1 MSLLS
6 YFSPTVFQLTGLL
19 SVLVLVFGF
28 AHLGALASPKNRFD
42 CVDIFTGW
50 GLATGFLTVLGV
62 VFTQPF
68 VWATLVL
75 LGGMVIAIFIHYR
88 HKTGAPSLGLV
99 IRVFVLSLPLLILV
113 SAMKAS
119 QWDEF
124 SQWLPNAIYL
134 FRFDGFPSN
143 ALPASP
149 SVFPAY
155 PHAGPL
161 MVYMV
166 SRMARGFVENAGAIS
181 NIVMVLALAPVYLH
195 MVGQGLKLK
204 KPVSGS
210 LSRWGWAALGVL
222 GVTALSTSFVQK
234 LIFTAYADTPTA
246 VALAVLGV
254 LVWKIQEKLSGA
266 EGKIS
271 TNTYAWQ
278 FSMVSVLFINLKQT
292 NVVLFVFLLA
302 ASLIVALR
310 DPKIRLLDYLKR
322 WPLMLAAPIVVYLA
336 WRYHVSVNL
345 AGREFS
351 LQPYDKWLLP
361 QAFQILNQMLL
372 VATKKGAYFVMML
385 GISLSGLWALIR
397 FKGAYGRMAM
407 LTGAMFV
414 SYNVFLWAMYIAAF
428 GSYEGPR
435 AAGLWRYNTQLA
447 LMGAVTM
454 GFGIASLYRHWKQGS
469 FPAVWAKI
477 TSVLV
482 IVLVL
487 LMPAA
492 TRTHLRFD
500 FRAQKDHMRNVG
512 QELGQT
518 LSSGSKVGIVDPR
531 GNGYSSVVMFY
542 ELMNAP
548 DVKRGLASRYKF
560 RVSGRPTED
569 VVNEINDQKITHIWV
584 FQTTPAVNKA
594 VGMVLNP
601 LASHLLK
608 WTGSGW
614 EKIKSWDYI
623 GFTDPTTMP
632 D

>member
-6 YFSPTVFQLTGLL
+6 YFSPTLFQLTGLL
-19 SVLVLVFGF
+19 SVLILVFGF
-28 AHLGALASPKNRFD
+28 THLGALASPKNRFD
-42 CVDIFTGW
+42 GVDVFTGW

-68 VWATLVL
+68 YWATLVL
-75 LGGMVIAIFIHYR
+75 LAVTVIAVFIHYR
-88 HKTGAPSLGLV
+88 NKTGAPTFDLI
-99 IRVFVLSLPLLILV
+99 IRVLVLSAPLLILV

-143 ALPASP
+143 TLPASP
-149 SVFPAY
+149 SEFPAY

-161 MVYMV
+161 MVFLV
-166 SRMARGFVENAGAIS
+166 SRLSRGFVENAGAIS
-181 NIVMVLALAPVYLH
+181 NIVMVLALAPIYVH

-204 KPVSGS
+204 NPISGS

-266 EGKIS
+266 DDDIS
-271 TNTYAWQ
+271 ANTYAWQ
-278 FSMVSVLFINLKQT
+278 FSMVAVLFINLKQT
-292 NVVLFVFLLA
+292 NVVLLVFLLG

-310 DPKIRLLDYLKR
+310 DPKLRLSDYLKR
-322 WPLMLAAPIVVYLA
+322 WPLMLAAPAVVYLA
-336 WRYHVSVNL
+336 WRYHLSVNL
-345 AGREFS
+345 TGREFS

-361 QAFQILNQMLL
+361 QAFQILGQMLL
-372 VATKKGAYFVMML
+372 VASKKGAYFTMML
-385 GISLSGLWALIR
+385 GISLSGIWALFR
-397 FKGAYGRMAM
+397 FKGDYGRMAM

-414 SYNVFLWAMYIAAF
+414 SFNVFLWAMYIAAF

-454 GFGIASLYRHWKQGS
+454 GFGVASLYRHWRQGS
-469 FPAVWAKI
+469 FPAFWAKV
-477 TSVLV
+477 TSVLL
-482 IVLVL
+482 ITLVL
-487 LMPAA
+487 LMPAV

-518 LSSGSKVGIVDPR
+518 LDRGSKVGIVDPK

-548 DVKRGLASRYKF
+548 GVKPGLTSRYKF
-560 RVSGRPTED
+560 RVSGRPAQD
-569 VVNEINDQKITHIWV
+569 VVNEINDQNITHIWV

-594 VGMVLNP
+594 LGMELNP

-614 EKIKSWDYI
+614 QKLKSWDYV